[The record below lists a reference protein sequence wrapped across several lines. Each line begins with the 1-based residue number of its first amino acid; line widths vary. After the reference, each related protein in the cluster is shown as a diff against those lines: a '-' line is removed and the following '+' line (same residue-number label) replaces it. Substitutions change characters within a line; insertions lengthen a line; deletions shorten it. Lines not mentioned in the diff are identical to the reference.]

1 MKIDLTEAGVGGFS
15 PAPSTQSHDPLG
27 GLNPRAVPDA
37 LVTLGPWLEY
47 VDLVLQG
54 LLLWQQNNE
63 EDRLNMAGL
72 LLSPD
77 ALAETLA
84 RPTGL
89 PYWLRQP
96 GTVPWLERVQVPPVE
111 GRLAEVVERFGLTPF
126 ETQVLVL
133 GVLPLL
139 DTRYDML
146 IAYLQGEGKVTWP
159 GIDLAL
165 MLFSTNT
172 AERMAHRL
180 TLCSRSGALLRE
192 GLVSTIERNGRASGS
207 SEAVYLRLDAA
218 VFHFL
223 CGEPA
228 ITLQTGLSEAARW
241 DVPLNGV
248 ALCEGAWSACAKQLQ
263 QVCFSPLRGGATPL
277 VLLLGGQGRAA
288 LMGQLARE
296 AGRPMLVLALEQL
309 PTETSAAW
317 TVLRA
322 VLRAVRLYAGVL
334 ILRGWTDGREEH
346 RVLLDR
352 LEPYL
357 VHHGQPIVCLV
368 SPDNAGSVW
377 PGMARLSITLPP
389 RGAKDERALLQEG
402 LPPKGAAHDWD
413 WDGLLRRTGVDP
425 DGLAQTW
432 QEAQGYRLLRDP
444 AAPLTERDMQQAL
457 QIRGQQHFGQLAQR
471 VRPRRTFDDLIAGAD
486 LTTHLREILAAIR
499 QREGVLERGFDR
511 KVGYGTGI
519 SALFYGESGTG
530 KTMAAEVLAG
540 ELGLDLIRV
549 DLSTVVNKYI
559 GETEKN
565 LSKIFDLAVAD
576 TGVLLFDEA
585 DALFGKRSE
594 VKDAQDR
601 HANIEVSYLLQRLE
615 QYPGLVVL
623 TTNNRAHLDAAFTR
637 RLTFMT
643 RFDTPDAVLRERMW
657 RAIWP
662 ADIGV
667 DDDVDWG
674 HWAAMTELTGAGIR
688 NVALLASWQA
698 SEHHRRVSHADIE
711 RAVRRELGKT
721 GRIMLPVSG
730 GKARV
735 SHGNP

>member
-1 MKIDLTEAGVGGFS
+1 MKNDLTDTDAGGPTSAS
-15 PAPSTQSHDPLG
+15 PTPSL
-27 GLNPRAVPDA
+27 AVPAA
-37 LVTLGPWLEY
+37 LVSLGPWLEY

-54 LLLWQQNNE
+54 RLLWQQQHE
-63 EDRLNMAGL
+63 EDRHNMEGL
-72 LLSPD
+72 LLTPD
-77 ALAETLA
+77 GLEENRAQS
-84 RPTGL
+84 TGM

-96 GTVPWLERVQVPPVE
+96 DTVPWLEGIQPPPVE
-111 GRLAEVVERFGLTPF
+111 GRLAELVDRFGLTPF

-133 GVLPLL
+133 SILPLL
-139 DTRYDML
+139 DTRYGML
-146 IAYLQGEGKVTWP
+146 MAYLQGEDKTVWP
-159 GIDLAL
+159 GIDLAVT
-165 MLFSTNT
+165 LFSAGTV
-172 AERMAHRL
+172 ERMAHRL
-180 TLCSRSGALLRE
+180 TLCSRHGALLRE
-192 GLVSTIERNGRASGS
+192 GVVSTLERNGRSSVS
-207 SEAVYLRLDAA
+207 SEAVYLRLDPA

-223 CGEPA
+223 SGEPA
-228 ITLQTGLSEAARW
+228 NTMQTGLGEAARW
-241 DVPLNGV
+241 DMPLNGT
-248 ALCEGAWSACAKQLQ
+248 ALCEGSWSACAAQLRHL
-263 QVCFSPLRGGATPL
+263 CFGTRRAGEPTPL
-277 VLLLGGQGRAA
+277 VLLLGGQGRTG

-296 AGRPMLVLALEQL
+296 AGRPMLVLTLEQL
-309 PTETSAAW
+309 PTETAAAW
-317 TVLRA
+317 AVLRTVLRT
-322 VLRAVRLYAGVL
+322 VRLYAGVL
-334 ILRGWTDGREEH
+334 LVRDWGDRQEEH
-346 RVLLDR
+346 HLLLGR

-357 VHHGQPIVCLV
+357 VNHGQPIVCLA

-377 PGMARLSITLPP
+377 PGMARLSLTLPP
-389 RGAKDERALLQEG
+389 RAAEDERALLQGG
-402 LPPKGAAHDWD
+402 LPPKDAAHDWD
-413 WDGLLRRTGVDP
+413 WAALLRRTRVDP

-444 AAPLTERDMQQAL
+444 AAPLTQRDLQQAL

-471 VRPRRTFDDLIAGAD
+471 VRPQRTFDDLIVGAE

-540 ELGLDLIRV
+540 ELGLDMIRV

-637 RLTFMT
+637 RLTFIT
-643 RFDTPDAVLRERMW
+643 RFDSPDAALRERMW

-674 HWAAMTELTGAGIR
+674 HWAATTELTGAGIR
-688 NVALLASWQA
+688 NVALSASWQA

-711 RAVRRELGKT
+711 RAVRRELSKT
-721 GRIMLPVSG
+721 GRIMLSVSSS
-730 GKARV
+730 KTPDR
-735 SHGNP
+735 PR